1 MSEYLVITAL
11 GNDRPGVVNDL
22 SETILDTGCSI
33 DDSRMMVLG
42 GEFAIILMLSGNS
55 DAIEKL
61 NNEKEELEVKT
72 GLKIISK
79 LTQPR
84 ATAANALLYEVDV
97 VSMDEPG
104 IVHHVTEFFS
114 RQKINIQSL
123 TTDSYAAAHTG
134 TPMFSMKMTI
144 EVPAG
149 LSISELKQEFA
160 DLCDKYNFD
169 GSMLPER

>member
-1 MSEYLVITAL
+1 MSEYFVITAL

-84 ATAANALLYEVDV
+84 ATASNALLYEVDV
-97 VSMDEPG
+97 ISMDEPG

-144 EVPAG
+144 EVPAS
-149 LSISELKQEFA
+149 LSISELKQQFA

-169 GSMLPER
+169 GSMFPER